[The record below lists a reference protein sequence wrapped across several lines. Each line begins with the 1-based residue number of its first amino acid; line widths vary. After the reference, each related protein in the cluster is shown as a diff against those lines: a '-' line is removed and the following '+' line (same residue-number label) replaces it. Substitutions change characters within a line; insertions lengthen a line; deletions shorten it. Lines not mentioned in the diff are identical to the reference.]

1 MYKRIFLFAALALA
15 MCASCAA
22 RSGSA
27 PEAPAYDGPKWAV
40 VNSSSCFLRLKPDY
54 ESGNE
59 TQCLMGTVLQVKDA
73 DRYWRKVDAPDYS
86 DVWTTELNV
95 AFMDEAGKDAWIAAP
110 KYICVTDYT
119 HLYAGPSE
127 TAQPLCD
134 FTMADL
140 VRKGTQ
146 RVPGWVQVFRPSG
159 QEAWVKESAVQD
171 FDQWTRERIAS
182 REVLLSVA
190 LRLLGTPY
198 MWGGASIKH
207 FDCSGFTQFVYRQA
221 GIVLPRNA
229 REQIYTGEEVPY
241 EFDKMLPGDLLFYGT
256 PATASKRM
264 VVSHVAMYFGDKK
277 IIHSSQVVRI
287 SSLTPDGEDFYDRE
301 PLAVRRIL
309 GHVDDGSGIRSVAVR
324 PWYY

>member
-1 MYKRIFLFAALALA
+1 MKRFLLLAALLF
-15 MCASCAA
+15 CAGAQ
-22 RSGSA
+22 
-27 PEAPAYDGPKWAV
+27 AYDGPEWAV

-54 ESGNE
+54 ESGCE
-59 TQCLMGTVLQVKDA
+59 TQCLMGTVLRVKDA
-73 DRYWRKVDAPDYS
+73 ERYWRQVDAPDYK

-110 KYICVTDYT
+110 KYICTAEYT
-119 HLYAGPSE
+119 HLFAEPS
-127 TAQPLCD
+127 ASARRLCD

-140 VRKGTQ
+140 VRKGSGS
-146 RVPGWVQVFRPSG
+146 RRGWVEVFLPDGRR
-159 QEAWVKESAVQD
+159 AWARAYDVMD
-171 FDQWTRERIAS
+171 FEEWVRTREAS
-182 REVLLSVA
+182 EDVLLQVA
-190 LRLLGTPY
+190 LACIGTPY

-229 REQIYTGEEVPY
+229 REQIYTGAEIPY
-241 EFDKMLPGDLLFYGT
+241 DFAQMRPGDLLFYGT
-256 PATASKRM
+256 LNPDGKPR
-264 VVSHVAMYFGDKK
+264 VVSHVAMYYGDRK

-301 PLAVRRIL
+301 PIAVRRIL
-309 GHVDDGSGIRSVAVR
+309 GHVDDGSGIRSVATR

>member
-1 MYKRIFLFAALALA
+1 MKRILLLSILALWTL
-15 MCASCAA
+15 AA
-22 RSGSA
+22 AAQSW
-27 PEAPAYDGPKWAV
+27 DGPQWAV

-59 TQCLMGTVLQVKDA
+59 TQCLMGTVLRVKGA
-73 DRYWRKVDAPDYS
+73 ERYWRQVDAPDYK
-86 DVWTTELNV
+86 DVWTTELNI

-110 KYICVTDYT
+110 KFICSAEYT
-119 HLYAGPSE
+119 HLFAAPSMN
-127 TAQPLCD
+127 ADRVCD
-134 FTMADL
+134 FTLGDL

-146 RVPGWVQVFRPSG
+146 GVRGWVQVYLPSG
-159 QEAWVKESAVQD
+159 REAWARAFDVMD
-171 FDQWTRERIAS
+171 FGEWVRTREAT
-182 REVLLSVA
+182 RENLLA
-190 LRLLGTPY
+190 TARRLLGTPY

-207 FDCSGFTQFVYRQA
+207 VDCSGFTQFVYRQC

-241 EFDKMLPGDLLFYGT
+241 DFDKMLPGDLLFYGT
-256 PATASKRM
+256 PASPGRRM
-264 VVSHVAMYFGDKK
+264 VVAHVAMYYGDRK

-287 SSLTPDGEDFYDRE
+287 SSLTPDGEDFYDRQ

-309 GHVDDGSGIRSVAVR
+309 GHVDDGSGIRSVATR

>member
-1 MYKRIFLFAALALA
+1 MKRILLLSVLALCSLA
-15 MCASCAA
+15 ASAQ
-22 RSGSA
+22 SW
-27 PEAPAYDGPKWAV
+27 DGPQWAV

-59 TQCLMGTVLQVKDA
+59 TQCLMGTVLRVKGA
-73 DRYWRKVDAPDYS
+73 ERYWRQVDAPDYK
-86 DVWTTELNV
+86 DVWTTELNI

-110 KYICVTDYT
+110 KFICSAEYT
-119 HLYAGPSE
+119 HLFAAPSMN
-127 TAQPLCD
+127 ADRVCD
-134 FTMADL
+134 FTLGDL

-146 RVPGWVQVFRPSG
+146 GIRGWVQVYLPSG
-159 QEAWVKESAVQD
+159 REAWARAYDVMD
-171 FDQWTRERIAS
+171 FEEWVRTREAT
-182 REVLLSVA
+182 RENLLA
-190 LRLLGTPY
+190 TARRLVGTPY

-207 FDCSGFTQFVYRQA
+207 FDCSGFTQFVYRQC

-241 EFDKMLPGDLLFYGT
+241 DFDKMLPGDLLFYGT
-256 PATASKRM
+256 PASPGKRM
-264 VVSHVAMYFGDKK
+264 VVAHVAMYYGDRK

-287 SSLTPDGEDFYDRE
+287 SSLTPDGEDFYDRQ

-309 GHVDDGSGIRSVAVR
+309 GHVDDGSGIRSVATR

>member
-1 MYKRIFLFAALALA
+1 MKRILLILAALVL
-15 MCASCAA
+15 
-22 RSGSA
+22 SG
-27 PEAPAYDGPKWAV
+27 PAFAQTWDGPQWAV

-59 TQCLMGTVLQVKDA
+59 TQCLMGTVLRVKGA
-73 DRYWRKVDAPDYS
+73 ERYWRLVDAPDYK

-110 KYICVTDYT
+110 KYICCAEYT
-119 HLYAGPSE
+119 RIYAEPS
-127 TAQPLCD
+127 AAAARIGD
-134 FTMADL
+134 FTLNDL
-140 VRKGTQ
+140 VRKGTES
-146 RVPGWVQVFRPSG
+146 RRGWVQVFLPSG
-159 QEAWVKESAVQD
+159 REGWVRAYEVMD
-171 FDQWTRERIAS
+171 FDEWVGTRVATRENLIETAR
-182 REVLLSVA
+182 RF
-190 LRLLGTPY
+190 LGTPY

-207 FDCSGFTQFVYRQA
+207 FDCSGFTQFVYRQS

-241 EFDKMLPGDLLFYGT
+241 DFEQMLPGDLLFYGT
-256 PATASKRM
+256 PATAKKRM
-264 VVSHVAMYFGDKK
+264 VVAHVAMYYGDKK

-287 SSLTPDGEDFYDRE
+287 SSLTPDGEDFYDRQ

-309 GHVDDGSGIRSVAVR
+309 GHVDTDEGIRSVAAQ